1 MKRDD
6 PSPKKGDGA
15 SGPVTI
21 EVHEVTRVEGHG
33 SISVRLDDGEIT
45 KLELQIIESPRFFE
59 AFLRGRRYDEVPH
72 ITGRV
77 CGICSVGHTTAATK
91 AIEAACGIAPSEQ
104 TLRLRKLILMGE
116 EIQSHV
122 LHLYFLAAPDFLG
135 VGSVIPLAKTHPD
148 VVKRALRMKKLAN
161 DLCRIVGGRHIH
173 PIAYH
178 VGGFSHWPKIDELRE
193 MKQRLETARAD
204 LEETAA
210 LFSRLAVPELHRDTE
225 YLSLT
230 DTGGKQPRRHGG
242 TEKDERAG
250 TGPGDID
257 PVRGSRRKERQSEE
271 QDTPLPHSPCLRDSV
286 VGFSG
291 EYAFYDG
298 DLVSTR
304 DPRPTP
310 VADYRRRV
318 IEDVVAHSA
327 AKHCRSP
334 HSPTFAVG
342 ALARFN
348 NNHAQLHPAARR
360 VAEALGLKAP
370 CDNPFHNNTAQ
381 LVETVHCM
389 ETAISLIDALLADP
403 PRPEPRVQPTR
414 FARGVGAA
422 EVPRGV
428 LFHEYTLDDKGRV
441 AEANLIIPTGQNL
454 ANIEADMRAI
464 VPQMLGQGA
473 EKDQIQQRLEMLV
486 RAYDP
491 CISCAT
497 HFLDI
502 EWV

>member
-1 MKRDD
+1 MKRD
-6 PSPKKGDGA
+6 SA
-15 SGPVTI
+15 SGPRGRVNI

-59 AFLRGRRYDEVPH
+59 AFLRGRRYEDVPH

-91 AIEAACGIAPSEQ
+91 AIEAACGITPSAQ
-104 TLRLRKLILMGE
+104 TLLLRKLILMGE

-135 VGSVIPLAKTHPD
+135 VGSVIPLARTHPN

-161 DLCRIVGGRHIH
+161 DLCRVVGGRHIH

-178 VGGFSHWPKIDELRE
+178 VGGFSHWPNIDELKE
-193 MKQRLETARAD
+193 MKQRLEAARAD
-204 LEETAA
+204 LEETAE
-210 LFSRLAVPELHRDTE
+210 LFSRLAVPELHRETE
-225 YLSLT
+225 YLAL
-230 DTGGKQPRRHGG
+230 KQ
-242 TEKDERAG
+242 
-250 TGPGDID
+250 
-257 PVRGSRRKERQSEE
+257 
-271 QDTPLPHSPCLRDSV
+271 
-286 VGFSG
+286 VGNG

-298 DLVSTR
+298 ELVSTR
-304 DPRPTP
+304 APQPTP
-310 VADYRRRV
+310 VAEYRTRV
-318 IEDVVAHSA
+318 IESVAPHSA

-348 NNHAQLHPAARR
+348 NNHAQLLPAARR
-360 VAEALGLKAP
+360 VAEALGLRAP

-381 LVETVHCM
+381 LVETVHCIEM
-389 ETAISLIDALLADP
+389 SVQLIDALLADP
-403 PRPEPRVQPTR
+403 PRPEPLRKPMC
-414 FARGVGAA
+414 FGHGVGAA

-428 LFHEYTLDDKGRV
+428 LFHEYTLDDQGCV
-441 AEANLIIPTGQNL
+441 TDANLIIPTGQNL
-454 ANIEADMRAI
+454 ANIEADMRTL
-464 VPQMLGQGA
+464 VPQMLAQGEA
-473 EKDQIQQRLEMLV
+473 KEQIQQRLEMLV

-497 HFLDI
+497 HFLDV